1 MIRYQRDQDDE
12 PMLSNEESGAGG
24 VMLDEYGQPIPSPN
38 AQKQL
43 TFEQQKA
50 ELKRKIMAQPP
61 KRQKIKKQKKDTVY
75 NPEGKLAFFFIDN
88 SEMLVVVIYST

>member
-12 PMLSNEESGAGG
+12 PINENENGTMM
-24 VMLDEYGQPIPSPN
+24 VDEYGQPVPSPN

-50 ELKRKIMAQPP
+50 ELKRKIMAQPQ
-61 KRQKIKKQKKDTVY
+61 KRQKMKKQKKDTVY
-75 NPEGKLAFFFIDN
+75 NPEGKLLWW
-88 SEMLVVVIYST
+88 SEF